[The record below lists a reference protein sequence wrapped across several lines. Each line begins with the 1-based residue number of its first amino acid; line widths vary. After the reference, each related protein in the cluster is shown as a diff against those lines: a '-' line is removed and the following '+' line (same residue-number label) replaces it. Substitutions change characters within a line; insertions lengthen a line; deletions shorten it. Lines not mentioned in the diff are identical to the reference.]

1 MPKTLTI
8 TEARSQ
14 LLELAE
20 QLNRPPA
27 TEAVTVTKRGKPVL
41 AVLPHEFYES
51 LVETLEVLGDASLMQ
66 ALRRSLKEVRT
77 GKTIPWEKVKQDL
90 RL

>member
-51 LVETLEVLGDASLMQ
+51 LVETLEVLADATLMR
-66 ALRRSLKEVRT
+66 ALRRSLKEVQT

>member
-51 LVETLEVLGDASLMQ
+51 LVETLEVLADATLTQ

-77 GKTIPWEKVKQDL
+77 GKTIPWEKVKHDL
-90 RL
+90 CL

>member
-20 QLNRPPA
+20 RLNRPPA
-27 TEAVTVTKRGKPVL
+27 TETVTVTKRGKPVL
-41 AVLPHEFYES
+41 ALLPHEFYES
-51 LVETLEVLGDASLMQ
+51 LVETLEILGDETLM
-66 ALRRSLKEVRT
+66 RSLRQSLREARSGQTVR
-77 GKTIPWEKVKQDL
+77 WEKARRDL
-90 RL
+90 GL

>member
-1 MPKTLTI
+1 MTKTLTI

-27 TEAVTVTKRGKPVL
+27 TETVTVTKRGKPVL

-51 LVETLEVLGDASLMQ
+51 LVETLEVLADATLVQ
-66 ALRRSLKEVRT
+66 ALRRSLKEVQT

>member
-1 MPKTLTI
+1 MAKTLTI

-14 LLELAE
+14 LLDLAE

-41 AVLPHEFYES
+41 AVMPHEFYES
-51 LVETLEVLGDASLMQ
+51 LVETLEILGDEALMQ

-77 GKTIPWEKVKQDL
+77 GKIVPWEKVKQDL

>member
-8 TEARSQ
+8 TEARSR
-14 LLELAE
+14 LLDLAE

-27 TEAVTVTKRGKPVL
+27 TEVVTVTKRGKPVL
-41 AVLPHEFYES
+41 AVVPHEFYES
-51 LVETLEVLGDASLMQ
+51 LIETLEVLGDAALMD
-66 ALRRSLKEVRT
+66 ALRRSVKEART
-77 GKTIPWEKVKQDL
+77 GKTIPWDKVKQDL

>member
-20 QLNRPPA
+20 RLNRPPA

-41 AVLPHEFYES
+41 ALLPHEFYES
-51 LVETLEVLGDASLMQ
+51 LVETLEILGDEALMHSLRQ
-66 ALRRSLKEVRT
+66 SLKEARSGRT
-77 GKTIPWEKVKQDL
+77 VPWEKAKRDL
-90 RL
+90 GL

>member
-8 TEARSQ
+8 TEARTQ

-41 AVLPHEFYES
+41 ALLPHEFYES
-51 LVETLEVLGDASLMQ
+51 LVETLEVLGDETLMRSF
-66 ALRRSLKEVRT
+66 RRSVKEARI
-77 GKTIPWEKVKQDL
+77 GKTLPWEKAKKDL
-90 RL
+90 GL